1 MNTMLLRQAPP
12 VFCFRCGGTHFIDH
26 PDGWQC
32 DLRRNGCGQIHYKG
46 EPPGPPK
53 TQPRHLGRRRN

>member
-32 DLRRNGCGQIHYKG
+32 DLRRNGCGQVYYNNTV
-46 EPPGPPK
+46 PK
-53 TQPRHLGRRRN
+53 FRHSFARHMGRRRN